1 MKDLI
6 KILLI
11 TLVFMLGWTSS
22 YVYSGTSLE
31 NPSSFVSDELISP
44 QSRISEDDVYIFGD
58 HILIEISDASGAI
71 YADTNSMDPVL
82 DDGAIGLEIVPS
94 SEDSIHIGDIV
105 SFRTYWSNSL
115 IVHRVIMIGEDD
127 QGWYCITKGDNSAF
141 TDPGKLRFEDI
152 EYVLIGVLY

>member
-22 YVYSGTSLE
+22 YVYSGSSLE
-31 NPSSFVSDELISP
+31 NPSSFISKELISP
-44 QSRISEDDVYIFGD
+44 HDRVGEDDVYIFQNQIIID
-58 HILIEISDASGAI
+58 ISDAYGAI

-82 DDGAIGLEIVPS
+82 DDGAIGLEIIPT
-94 SEDSIHIGDIV
+94 SEQDIFVGDIV
-105 SFRTYWSNSL
+105 TFRSSWSNSL
-115 IVHRVIMIGEDD
+115 IVHRVIMVGQDD
-127 QGWYCITKGDNSAF
+127 QGWYCVTKGDNSIF

-152 EYVLIGVLY
+152 EYLLIGVLY